1 MTRFTEKVSEISQSW
16 LKTLFYR
23 FVRNSCA
30 DRWRHAVRYPLRW
43 PREYG
48 VRGWRAVLSTHQSH
62 FDPVLIGLSFNG
74 RMNYLARR
82 SLFNNRILGTVIYLL
97 DAIEL
102 DRDRSGIAGL
112 KETLKRLKGGKK
124 VLVFPEG
131 TRTADGKIAPLKP
144 GFLAVARRSKVPLV
158 PIAITGAYEA
168 LPRTSKIPRRYP
180 IHMAIGPKIEVDQVA
195 SMSDEEVLKELSDR
209 MRCALSTG
217 QFDAEL
223 EASLINRCA
232 LAPGSAAGTGANA
245 LRLIWTKHLA

>member
-1 MTRFTEKVSEISQSW
+1 MKVLVGKVSQFTQSS
-16 LKTLFYR
+16 LKTLFYH
-23 FVRNSCA
+23 FVKNSA
-30 DRWRHAVRYPLRW
+30 RLA
-43 PREYG
+43 G
-48 VRGWRAVLSTHQSH
+48 VMLFDIRCVGRSNLEFEGGALVLSTHQSH

-82 SLFNNRILGTVIYLL
+82 SLFNNRLLGTVIYLL

-131 TRTADGKIAPLKP
+131 TRTSDGKIAPLKP

-168 LPRTSKIPRRYP
+168 LPRTSSFPRRFP
-180 IHMAIGPKIEVDQVA
+180 IHMAIGQKIDADMVA
-195 SMSDEEVLKELSDR
+195 SLTDEEVLRILSDR
-209 MRCALSTG
+209 MHECYR
-217 QFDAEL
+217 Q
-223 EASLINRCA
+223 
-232 LAPGSAAGTGANA
+232 ANT
-245 LRLIWTKHLA
+245 LRN

>member
-1 MTRFTEKVSEISQSW
+1 MSGVAIKVKEVAESW
-16 LKTLFYR
+16 LKGLFYR
-23 FVRNSCA
+23 AVRNSA
-30 DRWRHAVRYPLRW
+30 RIAGVALFDLRCVG
-43 PREYG
+43 RQNMEFEG
-48 VRGWRAVLSTHQSH
+48 AALVLSTHQSH

-82 SLFNNRILGTVIYLL
+82 SLFNNRLLGTIIYLL

-131 TRTADGKIAPLKP
+131 TRTSDGKIAPLKP

-168 LPRTSKIPRRYP
+168 LPRTSKLPRLYP
-180 IHMAIGPKIEVDQVA
+180 ICMAVGEKIEADTIA
-195 SMSDEEVLKELSDR
+195 GLSDDEVLQILSAR
-209 MRCALSTG
+209 MHECYHT
-217 QFDAEL
+217 
-223 EASLINRCA
+223 
-232 LAPGSAAGTGANA
+232 ANSM
-245 LRLIWTKHLA
+245 RT

>member
-1 MTRFTEKVSEISQSW
+1 MTNFVGKVSEISQSL

-23 FVRNSCA
+23 FVRNSA
-30 DRWRHAVRYPLRW
+30 RIA
-43 PREYG
+43 G
-48 VRGWRAVLSTHQSH
+48 VMLFDIRCVGRSNMEFEGGALVLSTHQSH

-82 SLFNNRILGTVIYLL
+82 SLFNNRLLGTVIYLL

-158 PIAITGAYEA
+158 PIAITGAFEA

-180 IHMAIGPKIEVDQVA
+180 IHMAVGQKIEADTVA
-195 SMSDEEVLKELSDR
+195 SLSDDEVLKILSDR
-209 MRCALSTG
+209 MHECYR
-217 QFDAEL
+217 Q
-223 EASLINRCA
+223 
-232 LAPGSAAGTGANA
+232 ANA
-245 LRLIWTKHLA
+245 MRN